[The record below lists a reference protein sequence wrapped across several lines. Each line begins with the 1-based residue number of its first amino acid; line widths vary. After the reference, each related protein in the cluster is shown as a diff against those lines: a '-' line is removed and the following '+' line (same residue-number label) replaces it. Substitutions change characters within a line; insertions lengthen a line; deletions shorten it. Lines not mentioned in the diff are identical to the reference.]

1 MLNEILT
8 FQFGSFYG
16 GGIGNIL
23 ARWEQQGIFSF
34 VLPFLLIFAI
44 IFGILTQTRIFK
56 DNRAVNGIIALTVSL
71 LALQFDFVPLFFSE
85 IFPRLGIGLA
95 IILIAMILLGMFAP
109 NRTWMTYTFFAIAA
123 IVFVVILVNVSG
135 LFGYGGFI
143 GGIYWPDLL
152 PWIIIIIIVAVIIAA
167 SVKPREKQDLSSVFG
182 RALFGEGNR
191 N

>member
-8 FQFGSFYG
+8 FQFGGFYG
-16 GGIGNIL
+16 GSIGNVL
-23 ARWEQQGIFSF
+23 ARWEQQGVFSF

-44 IFGILTQTRIFK
+44 VFGILTTTRIFK
-56 DNRAVNGIIALTVSL
+56 DNRAINGIIALTVSL

-109 NRTWMTYTFFAIAA
+109 NRTWMTYTFFGIAA
-123 IVFVVILVNVSG
+123 IIFVVILVNVSG

-143 GGIYWPDLL
+143 GNIYWPDLL
-152 PWIIIIIIVAVIIAA
+152 PWIIIIVIVGVIIAA
-167 SVKPREKQDLSSVFG
+167 SVPRKTQQDVSSPIM
-182 RALFGEGNR
+182 RALMGEKIPE
-191 N
+191 